1 MAITHT
7 ETITDLIVLND
18 GTDVV
23 SQVAIKTVSV
33 DDSDPSNLTQT
44 FCDTY
49 KVDTSGGTS
58 AAGFVAYGSLTEDI
72 VKGWIADEPAVSE
85 RKARKALAEELI
97 NSIKNP
103 PKLPEINKAL
113 PWTTN

>member
-7 ETITDLIVLND
+7 ETVTKLTVLND

-23 SQVAIKTVSV
+23 SVIDITTVSV

-44 FCDTY
+44 FYDTY

-58 AAGFVAYGSLTEDI
+58 AAGVVAYGSLTEDI
-72 VKGWIADEPAVSE
+72 VKGWIADELAASE
-85 RKARKALAEELI
+85 RKALAEAWIEEK
-97 NSIKNP
+97 KNP
-103 PKLPEINKAL
+103 PTPPEVSKTL
-113 PWTTN
+113 PW

>member
-7 ETITDLIVLND
+7 ETVIDLIVLND

-44 FCDTY
+44 NYDTY
-49 KVDTSGGTS
+49 IIDSSGGTS
-58 AAGFVAYGSLTEDI
+58 AAGFVAYGSLSETV
-72 VKGWIADEPAVSE
+72 VKSWIADELAASNT
-85 RKARKALAEELI
+85 KTLAEAWI

-103 PKLPEINKAL
+103 PTLAEVNKAL
-113 PWTTN
+113 PW

>member
-7 ETITDLIVLND
+7 ETVIDLIVLND

-44 FCDTY
+44 NYDTY
-49 KVDTSGGTS
+49 IVDSSGGTS
-58 AAGFVAYGSLTEDI
+58 AAGFVAYGSLSETV
-72 VKGWIADEPAVSE
+72 VKSWIADELAAGNT
-85 RKARKALAEELI
+85 KTLAEAWIE
-97 NSIKNP
+97 SKKNP
-103 PKLPEINKAL
+103 PTPPEVNKIL
-113 PWTTN
+113 PWL

>member
-7 ETITDLIVLND
+7 ETVIDLIVLND

-44 FCDTY
+44 NYDTY
-49 KVDTSGGTS
+49 IIDSSGGTS
-58 AAGFVAYGSLTEDI
+58 AAGFVAYGSLTETV
-72 VKGWIADEPAVSE
+72 VKSWIADELAAGNT
-85 RKARKALAEELI
+85 KTLAEAWI
-97 NSIKNP
+97 NSVKNP
-103 PKLPEINKAL
+103 PTLTEVNKSL
-113 PWTTN
+113 PW

>member
-7 ETITDLIVLND
+7 ETVTDLIVLNN

-44 FCDTY
+44 NYDCFVIDS
-49 KVDTSGGTS
+49 SGGTS
-58 AAGFVAYGSLTEDI
+58 AAGFVAYNTLTEDI
-72 VKGWIADEPAVSE
+72 VKGWITDE
-85 RKARKALAEELI
+85 LAASDTKTNAEAWI
-97 NSIKNP
+97 NSVKSP
-103 PKLPEINKAL
+103 PTPAEVNKAL
-113 PWTTN
+113 PWS

>member
-7 ETITDLIVLND
+7 ETVTKLTVLND

-23 SQVAIKTVSV
+23 SVIDITTVSV

-44 FCDTY
+44 FYDTY

-72 VKGWIADEPAVSE
+72 VKGWIADELAASE
-85 RKARKALAEELI
+85 RQALAEAWIEEK
-97 NSIKNP
+97 KNP
-103 PKLPEINKAL
+103 PTPPEVSKTL
-113 PWTTN
+113 PW

>member
-7 ETITDLIVLND
+7 ETVIDLIVLND

-44 FCDTY
+44 NYDTY
-49 KVDTSGGTS
+49 IIDSSGGTS
-58 AAGFVAYGSLTEDI
+58 AAGFVAYNTLTEDI
-72 VKGWIADEPAVSE
+72 VKGWITDE
-85 RKARKALAEELI
+85 LAASDTKTNAEAWI
-97 NSIKNP
+97 NSVKSP
-103 PKLPEINKAL
+103 PAPPEVNKAL
-113 PWTTN
+113 PW

>member
-7 ETITDLIVLND
+7 ETVIDLIVLND

-44 FCDTY
+44 NYDTY
-49 KVDTSGGTS
+49 IIDSSGGTS
-58 AAGFVAYGSLTEDI
+58 AAGFVAYGSLSETV
-72 VKGWIADEPAVSE
+72 VKSWIADELAVSNT
-85 RKARKALAEELI
+85 KILAEAWI

-103 PKLPEINKAL
+103 PTPAEVNKAL
-113 PWTTN
+113 PW

>member
-7 ETITDLIVLND
+7 ETVIDLIVLND

-33 DDSDPSNLTQT
+33 DDSNPSTLTQT
-44 FCDTY
+44 NYDTY
-49 KVDTSGGTS
+49 IIDSSGGTS
-58 AAGFVAYGSLTEDI
+58 AAGFVAYGSLTETV
-72 VKGWIADEPAVSE
+72 VKSWIADELATSNT
-85 RKARKALAEELI
+85 KTLAEAWI

-103 PKLPEINKAL
+103 PTLAEVNKAL
-113 PWTTN
+113 PW

>member
-7 ETITDLIVLND
+7 ETVTDLIVLND

-44 FCDTY
+44 NYDCFVIDS
-49 KVDTSGGTS
+49 SGGTS

-72 VKGWIADEPAVSE
+72 VKGWIADELAASDTKK
-85 RKARKALAEELI
+85 RAEESI

-103 PKLPEINKAL
+103 PKLPEISKTL

>member
-7 ETITDLIVLND
+7 ETVTDLTVLND

-23 SQVAIKTVSV
+23 SEIDIKIVSV

-44 FCDTY
+44 SYATH

-58 AAGFVAYGSLTEDI
+58 AAGFVEYGSLSEDV
-72 VKGWIADEPAVSE
+72 VKNWIADKITET
-85 RKARKALAEELI
+85 KTNAEAWI

-103 PKLPEINKAL
+103 PTPLEVSKTL
-113 PWTTN
+113 PW

>member
-7 ETITDLIVLND
+7 ETVTDLIVLND

-44 FCDTY
+44 NYDTY
-49 KVDTSGGTS
+49 IVDSSGGTS
-58 AAGFVAYGSLTEDI
+58 AAGFVAYGSLSETV
-72 VKGWIADEPAVSE
+72 VKNWIADE
-85 RKARKALAEELI
+85 LAKSNTKTNAESWI
-97 NSIKNP
+97 NSVKTP
-103 PKLPEINKAL
+103 PTPAEKEKAL
-113 PWTTN
+113 PW

>member
-7 ETITDLIVLND
+7 ETVIDLIVLND

-44 FCDTY
+44 NYDTY
-49 KVDTSGGTS
+49 IIDSSGGTS
-58 AAGFVAYGSLTEDI
+58 AAGFVAYGSLTEDV
-72 VKGWIADEPAVSE
+72 VKGWIADE
-85 RKARKALAEELI
+85 LAASNTKTLVEEWV
-97 NSIKNP
+97 NSVKNP
-103 PKLPEINKAL
+103 PTPAEVNKAL
-113 PWTTN
+113 PW

>member
-7 ETITDLIVLND
+7 ETVIDLIVLND

-44 FCDTY
+44 NYDCFVIDS
-49 KVDTSGGTS
+49 SGGTS
-58 AAGFVAYGSLTEDI
+58 AAGFVAYNSLTENT
-72 VKGWIADEPAVSE
+72 VKGWIADELATSDT
-85 RKARKALAEELI
+85 KTNAEEWI
-97 NSIKNP
+97 NSVKSP
-103 PKLPEINKAL
+103 PTPSEVNKVL
-113 PWTTN
+113 PWS

>member
-7 ETITDLIVLND
+7 ETVIDLIVLND

-44 FCDTY
+44 NYDTY
-49 KVDTSGGTS
+49 IVDSSGGTS
-58 AAGFVAYGSLTEDI
+58 AAGFVAYNSLTENI
-72 VKGWIADEPAVSE
+72 VKGWITDELATSDT
-85 RKARKALAEELI
+85 KTNAEEWI
-97 NSIKNP
+97 NSVKSP
-103 PKLPEINKAL
+103 PTPAEVNKAL
-113 PWTTN
+113 PWS

>member
-7 ETITDLIVLND
+7 EYITDLIVLND

-23 SQVAIKTVSV
+23 SQIVIKTVSV

-44 FCDTY
+44 NYDTY
-49 KVDTSGGTS
+49 IIDSSGGTS
-58 AAGFVAYGSLTEDI
+58 ASGFVAYGSLSEDV
-72 VKGWIADEPAVSE
+72 VKGWIADELAASE
-85 RKARKALAEELI
+85 RKAIAEELI

-103 PKLPEINKAL
+103 PKLPEISKAL

>member
-7 ETITDLIVLND
+7 ETVIDLIVLND

-44 FCDTY
+44 NYDTY
-49 KVDTSGGTS
+49 IIDSSGGTS
-58 AAGFVAYGSLTEDI
+58 AVGFVAYGSLSETV
-72 VKGWIADEPAVSE
+72 VKSWIADELAASNT
-85 RKARKALAEELI
+85 KTLAEESI

-103 PKLPEINKAL
+103 PTLAEVNKAL
-113 PWTTN
+113 PW